1 MAHTDLY
8 SIRMRAAI
16 GERHVSGAERIV
28 SKENVERTMNELVER
43 AVRKGCPR
51 DQVIVTVESLG
62 DALVQRL
69 TALDMITLA
78 APDMHAARSIAKRVL
93 QIAGVSGQA
102 VEVAIAHISKGAALS
117 GGNMRGA
124 MIMDAKSGDRL
135 EPDRERGVR
144 ASRFDWGDEAGEEI
158 SLRLAALGL
167 THFRT
172 REALALA
179 TKAAHGPGIVAELC
193 WSDDPD
199 YTAGYVASLH
209 TGYVR
214 FPFLKQLGDAKG
226 GRAFF
231 VHRDLLDRDV
241 LLRYLQQEAVLIT
254 KIGECRAAM
263 MPETYFSL
271 IKNVCEGD

>member
-1 MAHTDLY
+1 MAHIDLY
-8 SIRMRAAI
+8 SIRMRATI

-28 SKENVERTMNELVER
+28 TKENVERTLDELVER
-43 AVRKGCPR
+43 AVRKGCSR

-62 DALVQRL
+62 DGHVQHL
-69 TALDMITLA
+69 TALDVITINV
-78 APDMHAARSIAKRVL
+78 PDRHAARSIAKRVL
-93 QIAGVSGQA
+93 QLAGVSGQA
-102 VEVAIAHISKGAALS
+102 VEVAITHISEGAALS

-124 MIMDAKSGDRL
+124 MVMDAKSGDRL

-144 ASRFDWGDEAGEEI
+144 ASRFDWSDEAGKEI
-158 SLRLAALGL
+158 SLRLSALGL

-199 YTAGYVASLH
+199 YTAGYVASLQ

-231 VHRDLLDRDV
+231 VNKDVLDRDV

-254 KIGECRAAM
+254 NAGECRAAM
-263 MPETYFSL
+263 VPEDYFSL
-271 IKNVCEGD
+271 IKNCCEGA